1 MLDDVVIAVWAAPMR
16 TTGFVMVQ
24 SAKVL
29 AAAAN
34 DE

>member
-1 MLDDVVIAVWAAPMR
+1 MLDDVVLAAWAAPMR
-16 TTGFVMVQ
+16 TTGFVMAQ

-29 AAAAN
+29 ATAAN